1 MTSSDSP
8 RPDVRFRSVSS
19 VISSALGM
27 VGAQG
32 AIGSLRSISPASTSS
47 HAAISTTV
55 RVRNAMRKVPS
66 ASTGVPSVSAPVVKT
81 Y

>member
-1 MTSSDSP
+1 
-8 RPDVRFRSVSS
+8 
-19 VISSALGM
+19 M

-32 AIGSLRSISPASTSS
+32 AIGAFRSISPASASS
-47 HAAISTTV
+47 QTVMSSTV
-55 RVRNAMRKVPS
+55 RVRGTAMKVPS